1 MTKRIIIVDDDQ
13 EIREIVTFVLNCY
26 GFEVSTASNGRQLQ
40 YLLASQLP
48 DLIILDVMMPGEDG
62 YNICRTL
69 RSNPYTQHIP
79 LMIITGHA
87 EEIYAR
93 ISVDLGAAQHLT
105 KPFHPLELAERVQ
118 MLLKG
123 L

>member
-1 MTKRIIIVDDDQ
+1 
-13 EIREIVTFVLNCY
+13 VLNRH
-26 GFEVSTASNGRQLQ
+26 GFEVINACNGKQLQ
-40 YLLASQLP
+40 YLLKSQLP

-69 RSNPYTQHIP
+69 RGNPHTQHIP
-79 LMIITGHA
+79 VIIITAHT

-93 ISVDLGAAQHLT
+93 ISVDLGAAQHMI
-105 KPFHPLELAERVQ
+105 KPVHPLELAERVQ
-118 MLLKG
+118 MLFKEG